1 MKALKNILQAIGFS
15 QQVEEDVEYIDDVR
29 NDNPKNSE
37 AAADKRQEQQRQH
50 FKPNAHSN
58 RPHTPPT
65 GSTQSGK
72 KRQGGQPIVSPQE
85 ISGLTADIFESVV
98 KIFNESL
105 PDFLR
110 SSVDPEAQRKY
121 LYDSLE
127 ASVKEQ
133 FAQIG
138 EAARKTT
145 ERQWASERDNLRAE
159 VESARS
165 KCKIAEAK
173 QNEFQQQKLSS
184 ERQKRALSERV
195 KDLETKVMTLEAEKE
210 QLDLQTKS
218 LVNRIKASEV
228 RDTDV
233 KSLTDQ
239 ISDLEHQLDESR
251 KATLDARNSAG
262 SNVAELRAQL
272 DENSA
277 ALAAKDA
284 ALAAKEDEI
293 TSLKAAIEATRAEL
307 NALKAVEPSD
317 EVKQV
322 REKNR
327 IADAMINDLNAKLS
341 QAKKENEENKRVI
354 ERLTSDGKRE
364 KAEAEI
370 ARERLRIVG
379 DQRQTVDRQSEKISQ
394 QATIIDNLTRQV
406 NSLKEKVAEQEK
418 GLEMVDVI
426 QQRMEKFDKIKA
438 DYDAKINALKAQRD
452 KLKETIETNLHNQA
466 NNENRL
472 RLQISELEEKLKNA
486 ESLKPRNND
495 SKPRP
500 RTDIKISA
508 IDSALDDTDWLDATP
523 DPNASL
529 RNQEND
535 EFGYQEPERQ
545 QLPDDPQLSL
555 F

>member
-58 RPHTPPT
+58 RPHTSPT

>member
-1 MKALKNILQAIGFS
+1 
-15 QQVEEDVEYIDDVR
+15 
-29 NDNPKNSE
+29 
-37 AAADKRQEQQRQH
+37 
-50 FKPNAHSN
+50 
-58 RPHTPPT
+58 
-65 GSTQSGK
+65 
-72 KRQGGQPIVSPQE
+72 
-85 ISGLTADIFESVV
+85 
-98 KIFNESL
+98 
-105 PDFLR
+105 
-110 SSVDPEAQRKY
+110 
-121 LYDSLE
+121 
-127 ASVKEQ
+127 
-133 FAQIG
+133 
-138 EAARKTT
+138 
-145 ERQWASERDNLRAE
+145 
-159 VESARS
+159 
-165 KCKIAEAK
+165 
-173 QNEFQQQKLSS
+173 
-184 ERQKRALSERV
+184 
-195 KDLETKVMTLEAEKE
+195 
-210 QLDLQTKS
+210 
-218 LVNRIKASEV
+218 
-228 RDTDV
+228 
-233 KSLTDQ
+233 
-239 ISDLEHQLDESR
+239 
-251 KATLDARNSAG
+251 
-262 SNVAELRAQL
+262 
-272 DENSA
+272 
-277 ALAAKDA
+277 
-284 ALAAKEDEI
+284 
-293 TSLKAAIEATRAEL
+293 
-307 NALKAVEPSD
+307 
-317 EVKQV
+317 
-322 REKNR
+322 
-327 IADAMINDLNAKLS
+327 
-341 QAKKENEENKRVI
+341 
-354 ERLTSDGKRE
+354 SDGKRE

-486 ESLKPRNND
+486 ESQKPRNND

-529 RNQEND
+529 RNQENN